1 MTLRPIETKL
11 VEDLFVQ
18 GGYVLE
24 FTNQTFF
31 EFFRDEVGID
41 IYDDAYAFRGNS
53 KGKRLIAFTQTA
65 QPKAIAKALAG
76 LWEYPE
82 AIRPDGATD
91 DHRRRVNA
99 IIERLG
105 GRPLAGA
112 ATEKAN
118 SDIRQQPAECILG
131 ELEAEFLGMEAKDD
145 SPQARGYAFEK
156 FLKRWFVN
164 RRPKITPYRRPIL
177 TP

>member
-31 EFFRDEVGID
+31 EFFQHEVGVD

-53 KGKRLIAFTQTA
+53 KGKRLIAFTQKA
-65 QPKAIAKALAG
+65 QPKAIAKALTG
-76 LWEYPE
+76 LWEYLE
-82 AIRPDGATD
+82 TIRPDEATD
-91 DHRRRVNA
+91 DHRRKMSV

-105 GRPLAGA
+105 GDALHGA
-112 ATEKAN
+112 ATEKVQPEG
-118 SDIRQQPAECILG
+118 RQQSAEDVLTG
-131 ELEAEFLGMEAKDD
+131 LETEFLGLQAMDD
-145 SPQARGYAFEK
+145 GPQARGGMLSK
-156 FLKRWFVN
+156 N
-164 RRPKITPYRRPIL
+164 S
-177 TP
+177 